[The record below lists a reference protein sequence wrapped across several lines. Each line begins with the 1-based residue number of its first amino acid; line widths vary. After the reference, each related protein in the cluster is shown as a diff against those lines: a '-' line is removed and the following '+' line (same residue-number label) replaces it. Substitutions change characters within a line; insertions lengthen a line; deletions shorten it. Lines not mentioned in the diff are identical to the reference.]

1 MLLYVTERFYL
12 CIFFFY
18 RNITILIWGKAP
30 IFNGHYVAR
39 FVFIFFYLAITNM
52 STDM

>member
-1 MLLYVTERFYL
+1 MLVYVTERFYL
-12 CIFFFY
+12 CIFY
-18 RNITILIWGKAP
+18 RNITILILGKAP

-39 FVFIFFYLAITNM
+39 FDFCFFYLAITNM